1 MRRAIYSPLYCLTNP
16 SNNSPIKLINEF
28 GKSRV
33 SISLFALSISH
44 SQKPRIAIHLSIC
57 DVDLPLE
64 YNRLSLRSPS
74 RLVSPSA
81 TYPRRKLT
89 SIKYVGKMEKGGT
102 MSSTINYLFKRLS
115 TYLTNRGYTSAYK
128 KHTESKT

>member
-1 MRRAIYSPLYCLTNP
+1 MRRAIYSPVYCLTNP

-33 SISLFALSISH
+33 SISLPEHQPLPKTEDSH
-44 SQKPRIAIHLSIC
+44 PSF
-57 DVDLPLE
+57 DLPLE

-89 SIKYVGKMEKGGT
+89 SIKYVGKMEKGST
-102 MSSTINYLFKRLS
+102 MSSTTNYLFKRFLMRLS
-115 TYLTNRGYTSAYK
+115 IYLTNRRYTSAYK
-128 KHTESKT
+128 RHTESKT